1 MKITATISLL
11 CSLLLSANASADSRT
26 PEQIIEQTSSE
37 VMTIVNQQADR
48 IRNEAGYVN
57 TIIDELILPII
68 DLQSMGKLILGK
80 HWKSATSGQQ
90 QRFIDEFKSM
100 LVRTYAK
107 SIADYGHAKV
117 TIMRDVKQK
126 SKKFHMVHTELD
138 LGSGAPLKVTY
149 VFRQKDSAWRV
160 FDLAVDGLSLVKN
173 FRSSFDQEISETSL
187 QALIERIANTN
198 SEAATSST

>member
-37 VMTIVNQQADR
+37 VLTIVNQQADR

-57 TIIDELILPII
+57 TVIDELILPII

>member
-11 CSLLLSANASADSRT
+11 CSLLLSANVSADSRT

-37 VMTIVNQQADR
+37 VLALVNQQADR

-57 TIIDELILPII
+57 TVIDELILPII

-117 TIMRDVKQK
+117 TIMQGVKQK

-149 VFRQKDSAWRV
+149 VFRQKDAAWRV

-173 FRSSFDQEISETSL
+173 FRSSFGQEISETSL
-187 QALIERIANTN
+187 KALIERIANTN
-198 SEAATSST
+198 NEAATPST

>member
-1 MKITATISLL
+1 MKITATFAL
-11 CSLLLSANASADSRT
+11 CASLLLSTSAFADSRT

-37 VMTIVNQQADR
+37 VLSIVNQQADR

-57 TIIDELILPII
+57 TVIDEVILPII
-68 DLQSMGKLILGK
+68 DLQAMGRLILGK
-80 HWKSATSGQQ
+80 HWKTSTSEQQ
-90 QRFIDEFKSM
+90 QHFIKEFKSM

-117 TIMRDVKQK
+117 IIMRDVEQK

-138 LGSGAPLKVTY
+138 LGSGAPMKVTY
-149 VFRQKDSAWRV
+149 VFRQKDAAWRV

-173 FRSSFDQEISETSL
+173 FRSSFGQEITETSL
-187 QALIERIANTN
+187 EALIDRIANTN
-198 SEAATSST
+198 IQAATPST

>member
-37 VMTIVNQQADR
+37 VLTIVNQQADR

>member
-37 VMTIVNQQADR
+37 VLTIVNQQADG

>member
-37 VMTIVNQQADR
+37 VLTIVNQQADR

-57 TIIDELILPII
+57 TVVDELILPII

>member
-37 VMTIVNQQADR
+37 VLTIVNQQADR

-126 SKKFHMVHTELD
+126 SKKFHMVHTELA

>member
-11 CSLLLSANASADSRT
+11 CSLLLSANASAYSRT

-37 VMTIVNQQADR
+37 VLTIVNQQADR